1 MIIINIAQPKTNKI
15 NTHTHTPDSEENQQ
29 WPVKRDRVW
38 YPSCDG

>member
-15 NTHTHTPDSEENQQ
+15 NTHTPDGEENHQR
-29 WPVKRDRVW
+29 PVKRDRVW